1 MINISRMSVYIVEVH
16 SKNPSI
22 STTSCRSFSIVM
34 HIEKEQKLE
43 IESDNCS
50 KISTTSICSC
60 LTCIFK

>member
-1 MINISRMSVYIVEVH
+1 MSVYIVEVH

-43 IESDNCS
+43 
-50 KISTTSICSC
+50 K
-60 LTCIFK
+60 